1 MFRVFLLGRRMRCQS
16 GANGEKIAAAANDP
30 HVLVPWSCGRLADG
44 PQPPKDF
51 GHNMQIRCFHQ
62 TTQRGPYRERE
73 SSDFFLGF
81 PVSHFGRQR
90 KNLPH
95 GQRERSLA
103 NDEISSGESY
113 NGSSSIFSFSY
124 SRSCSRVMLRC
135 QSRPLSASNSCLFFF
150 RSIPPINLQ
159 LKLS

>member
-1 MFRVFLLGRRMRCQS
+1 MIRTSWFHGLAAGWRMALSLLKTLGITCRSGVFIRRLS
-16 GANGEKIAAAANDP
+16 
-30 HVLVPWSCGRLADG
+30 
-44 PQPPKDF
+44 
-51 GHNMQIRCFHQ
+51 
-62 TTQRGPYRERE
+62 QRGPYRERE

-150 RSIPPINLQ
+150 RLILPINLQ